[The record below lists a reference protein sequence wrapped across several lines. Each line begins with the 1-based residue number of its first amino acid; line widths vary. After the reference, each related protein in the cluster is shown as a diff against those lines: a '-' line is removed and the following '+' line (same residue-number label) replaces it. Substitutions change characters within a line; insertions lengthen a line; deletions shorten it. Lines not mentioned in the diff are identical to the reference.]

1 MKHTLLLHPTNARNA
16 LLMQQARLEIE
27 KQAVLLHGK
36 SPKGQKPTMLRK
48 DAVAVI
54 KACMLV
60 IKHASSLGCVTRM
73 PKDSKPIKRKR
84 RRHARKVSIS
94 VEVDG

>member
-1 MKHTLLLHPTNARNA
+1 MKRTILLHPTNARNA
-16 LLMQQARLEIE
+16 LLMQQARFEIE

-36 SPKGQKPTMLRK
+36 SPKGQKPIMLRK
-48 DAVAVI
+48 DAMAVI
-54 KACMLV
+54 NACMLV
-60 IKHASSLGCVTRM
+60 IKHASALGCVNRM
-73 PKDSKPIKRKR
+73 PKATSKPKRQR

>member
-1 MKHTLLLHPTNARNA
+1 MKRTILLHPTNARNA

-60 IKHASSLGCVTRM
+60 IKHASSLGCVNRM
-73 PKDSKPIKRKR
+73 PKASKPKRQR
-84 RRHARKVSIS
+84 RRSTRKVSVT

>member
-1 MKHTLLLHPTNARNA
+1 MKHILLHPTNARNA
-16 LLMQQARLEIE
+16 LLMKQARLEIE
-27 KQAVLLHGK
+27 KQAVLLNGK

-60 IKHASSLGCVTRM
+60 IKHASSIGCVTRL
-73 PKDSKPIKRKR
+73 PKDAKPKRQR
-84 RRHARKVSIS
+84 RRLTRKVSIS